1 MNKKVIS
8 IAAVVAIAA
17 TAFVFIK
24 TQSSQTQSE
33 PKRVVSSAPLIGT
46 GTLEAKNIV
55 IIAPKTTAR
64 ILSLH
69 ADEGDSVRAGQLLA
83 QMEPS
88 EIEAALNES
97 RVGIEKSRAQREA
110 QNALIGDLH
119 ARYELSDA
127 NLKRYASLHK
137 EGFVTQAE
145 YDSAVAAQR
154 SAASQLQSAKQTLA
168 LYERDIQK
176 TQASSAVQQ
185 AKFDDLMLRSPIDGV
200 ILSRNAEA
208 GSTIGAGSAVFRVAD
223 PKSSWVKVYIDEA
236 QIHKIALGGKAQV
249 SLRTHPGKLFDA
261 SVVRIGVESD
271 RVTEERVVYLA
282 LKQSPEAFNLGD
294 QAEAKFLP

>member
-1 MNKKVIS
+1 MNKKVVS
-8 IAAVVAIAA
+8 IAAAVAIAA
-17 TAFVFIK
+17 AVVVVK
-24 TQSSQTQSE
+24 TQSSQTPSE
-33 PKRVVSSAPLIGT
+33 PKAVVPSPPLIGT
-46 GTLEAKNIV
+46 GTLETKNVV

-83 QMEPS
+83 HMEPS
-88 EIEAALNES
+88 EIEAALLES
-97 RVGIEKSRAQREA
+97 RAGIEKSRAQREA
-110 QNALIGDLH
+110 HNALIGDLQ
-119 ARYELSDA
+119 ARYDLSDA

-176 TQASSAVQQ
+176 AQASSAVQQ
-185 AKFDDLMLRSPIDGV
+185 AKLNDLMLRSPIDGV

-208 GSTIGAGSAVFRVAD
+208 GSTIGAGSPVFRVAD
-223 PKSSWVKVYIDEA
+223 PKSLWVKVYIDEA
-236 QIHKIALGGKAQV
+236 QIYKIALGGKAQV
-249 SLRTHPGKLFDA
+249 SLRTHPGKVFDA

-271 RVTEERVVYLA
+271 RITEERVVYLA
-282 LKQSPEAFNLGD
+282 LKHSPEAFHLGD

>member
-1 MNKKVIS
+1 MTKKVVS
-8 IAAVVAIAA
+8 IAAAVAIAA
-17 TAFVFIK
+17 AVVVIK
-24 TQSSQTQSE
+24 TQSSQTPSE
-33 PKRVVSSAPLIGT
+33 PKALVSSPPLIGT
-46 GTLEAKNIV
+46 GTLEAKNVV

-69 ADEGDSVRAGQLLA
+69 ADEGDSVRAGQVLA

-97 RVGIEKSRAQREA
+97 RAGIEKSRAQHSA
-110 QNALIGDLH
+110 QNALIGDLQ

-145 YDSAVAAQR
+145 YDSAVAAQK

-176 TQASSAVQQ
+176 AQASSAVQQ
-185 AKFDDLMLRSPIDGV
+185 AKFDDLTLRSPIDGV

-223 PKSSWVKVYIDEA
+223 PESAWVKVYIDEA

-261 SVVRIGVESD
+261 GVVRIGVESD
-271 RVTEERVVYLA
+271 RVTEERVVYLG
-282 LKQSPEAFNLGD
+282 LKHSPEAFHLGD